1 MSQLTRLPRLHL
13 TLSLAISGLLSFS
26 PASHSETAPEINQPF
41 ASGNVLHIA
50 APLFPTI
57 TDENS
62 EGLFFDIFREVFE
75 PAGYSISTM
84 IMPIRRSIRL
94 LQLGKIDAYLTDW
107 EHSYLT
113 VESGYI
119 PEKLYTPSQPLS
131 KELISAIYLSDN
143 IDLAGKDALA
153 KLASN
158 TQQLIG
164 WVRGYE
170 YDSLFNLPPESF
182 QTVTS
187 SKQGLTMLQAG
198 RLQLFLDDRDNSKV
212 VIKQSDF
219 KSTSFDMTPL
229 RDNPLYPVFQN
240 TKKGLKLAD
249 IYDSRMIELHQTGRI
264 EELYQK
270 WGYDYDVYFPA
281 SEPKE

>member
-1 MSQLTRLPRLHL
+1 MSKIIRFPRLHIA
-13 TLSLAISGLLSFS
+13 LAISGLLCFS
-26 PASHSETAPEINQPF
+26 PAPHSETTPAINHVP
-41 ASGNVLHIA
+41 ANDYLLSVA

-75 PAGYSISTM
+75 KEGYSISTM
-84 IMPIRRSIRL
+84 IMPFKRSIRL
-94 LQLGKIDAYLTDW
+94 LEQGKIDVYLTDW
-107 EHSYLT
+107 EHAFLT
-113 VESGYI
+113 VESGYH
-119 PEKLYTPSQPLS
+119 PEKLYTPSQPIS

-143 IDLAGKDALA
+143 VELTGQNPLI

-158 TQQLIG
+158 TQRLIG
-164 WVRGYE
+164 WVKDYE
-170 YDSLFNLPPESF
+170 YDSLFDLPPESF

-187 SKQGLTMLQAG
+187 SRQGLTMLQAG

-212 VIKQSDF
+212 VIKQPDY
-219 KSTSFDMTPL
+219 KSASFEIIPL

-240 TKKGLKLAD
+240 TEKGLKLAD
-249 IYDSRMIELHQTGRI
+249 IYDSRMIELHQNGRI

-270 WGYDYDVYFPA
+270 WGYDYDTYFPT
-281 SEPKE
+281 PTTKE